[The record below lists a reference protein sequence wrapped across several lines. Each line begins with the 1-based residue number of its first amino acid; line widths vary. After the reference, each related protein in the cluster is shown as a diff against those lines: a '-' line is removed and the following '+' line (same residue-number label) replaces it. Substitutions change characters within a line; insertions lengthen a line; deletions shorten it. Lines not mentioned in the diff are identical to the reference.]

1 MLDFFK
7 RMASESDGTPSSK
20 RFISL
25 YVVSLYSIVMVLAFV
40 LSLNISEPV
49 MHMADMLLGSA
60 LGSYVIGRFAE
71 GKSDVRIDSTSQ
83 AQANAAQIPMYQPTY
98 QPGMTGQYY
107 PPNNNTSQF
116 GFTPNTTVT
125 QASQNNTQSLGN
137 TIKKT
142 PTFQS
147 G

>member
-25 YVVSLYSIVMVLAFV
+25 YAVSLYSIIMVLAFV

-60 LGSYVIGRFAE
+60 LGSYVIGRFSE
-71 GKSDVRIDSTSQ
+71 GKSDVRIDSTPQ
-83 AQANAAQIPMYQPTY
+83 AQANAAQIPLY
-98 QPGMTGQYY
+98 QPGMTGSYY

-125 QASQNNTQSLGN
+125 QVSQSNTQPLGN

>member
-1 MLDFFK
+1 
-7 RMASESDGTPSSK
+7 
-20 RFISL
+20 
-25 YVVSLYSIVMVLAFV
+25 
-40 LSLNISEPV
+40 

-71 GKSDVRIDSTSQ
+71 GKSDVRIDSTPQ
-83 AQANAAQIPMYQPTY
+83 AQANAAQIPMYQQTY
-98 QPGMTGQYY
+98 QPGMTGAYY

-116 GFTPNTTVT
+116 GFTPNSTVT
-125 QASQNNTQSLGN
+125 QVAQNNTPTLSN
-137 TIKKT
+137 TVKKT